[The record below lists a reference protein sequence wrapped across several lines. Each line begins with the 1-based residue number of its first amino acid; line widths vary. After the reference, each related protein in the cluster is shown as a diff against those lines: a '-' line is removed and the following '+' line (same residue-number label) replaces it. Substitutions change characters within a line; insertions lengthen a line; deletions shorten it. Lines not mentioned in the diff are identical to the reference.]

1 MKIILSLFIFLALSG
16 CKLINSQPTQEQ
28 LLANTNADTFAEKR
42 NCAGSSSAQAQ
53 RRTFA
58 AIPRISASDINSLYW
73 PLLTQLG
80 EQTNTCFEI
89 KHHKSNKDY
98 LEAIQAQTI
107 DYTFMCPFQQ
117 TRHNDAYEPIIR
129 DEKKSIK
136 GVIVANKNSGI
147 KGVND
152 ITNQTFLAPFGAAF
166 GASLLNKDYLASNG
180 LDLPFRYV
188 KTHQNVYRSVAND
201 PNAIGGGILMTYQRE
216 HENLRSQLTIIAETE
231 EFAAHPFSASKKL
244 PNHEIQRIQ
253 QAWLNI
259 RQAKEQAS
267 ILEKI
272 NLPHPIPANYARDY
286 AGIQK
291 LDLQKHLPQSLL
303 E

>member
-1 MKIILSLFIFLALSG
+1 MLFVFLALSS
-16 CKLINSQPTQEQ
+16 CKSIDSQSTQEQ
-28 LLANTNADTFAEKR
+28 LSAKTNANTFAEKQ

-58 AIPRISASDINSLYW
+58 AIPRISASDINSIYW

-98 LEAIQAQTI
+98 LEAIQAETI

-117 TRHNDAYEPIIR
+117 SRHNDKYEPIIR
-129 DEKKSIK
+129 DEEKSIK
-136 GVIVANKNSGI
+136 GIIVVNKNSGI
-147 KGVND
+147 KDVND
-152 ITNQTFLAPFGAAF
+152 IKNEMFVAPFGTAF

-201 PNAIGGGILMTYQRE
+201 PNTIGGGVLATYQRE
-216 HENLRSQLTIIAETE
+216 HANLRSQLTVIAETE
-231 EFAAHPFSASKKL
+231 EFPAHPFSASKKL

-253 QAWLNI
+253 EAWLNL
-259 RQAKEQAS
+259 RQDQEQAS
-267 ILEKI
+267 TLERI
-272 NLPHPIPANYARDY
+272 NLPNPIPANYARDY
-286 AGIQK
+286 ASIKK
-291 LDLQKHLPQSLL
+291 LDLQKYLP
-303 E
+303 

>member
-1 MKIILSLFIFLALSG
+1 MALSS

-28 LLANTNADTFAEKR
+28 LSASTNADTLAEKR

-58 AIPRISASDINSLYW
+58 AIPRFSASDINSLYW

-89 KHHKSNKDY
+89 KHHKSNEDY
-98 LEAIQAQTI
+98 LEAIQAETI

-117 TRHNDAYEPIIR
+117 SRHNDKYEPIIR
-129 DEKKSIK
+129 DEKRSIK
-136 GVIVANKNSGI
+136 GIIVANKNSGI
-147 KGVND
+147 KDVND
-152 ITNQTFLAPFGAAF
+152 ISNQMFLAPFGTAF
-166 GASLLNKDYLASNG
+166 GASLLNKDYLAANG
-180 LDLPFRYV
+180 LNLPFRYV
-188 KTHQNVYRSVAND
+188 KTHQNVYRGVAND
-201 PNAIGGGILMTYQRE
+201 PNTIGGGVLTTYQRE
-216 HENLRSQLTIIAETE
+216 HENLRSQLTIVAETE

-244 PNHEIQRIQ
+244 PKQEIQRIQ
-253 QAWLNI
+253 EAWLNI
-259 RQAKEQAS
+259 RQDKDQAS

-286 AGIQK
+286 AGIKK
-291 LDLQKHLPQSLL
+291 LDLQKYLP
-303 E
+303 